1 MRMKIFT
8 NKIWLPVFLLIT
20 LFSFSTSEVF
30 SQTTNIAGTV
40 TDADTGETLIG
51 VNILVKGKVIGTIT
65 DTNGRFTLRVNQ
77 DPPLTLVFS
86 MVGFASQEVQVTA
99 ANASNIRVSLREQT
113 MLGQEVVVSASR
125 VEESILQSPV
135 TIEKMDI
142 LAIRET
148 PADNYY
154 KGIANL
160 KGVDVTTSSINF
172 QIINARGFNSTGNTR
187 FVQLTDGMDTQAP
200 ALNFPIGNLNG
211 PSELDVESVEFIP
224 GAASALY
231 GPNAFNGILLVNSKS
246 PFEYQGFSA
255 FYQQGVNHI
264 NGRPGEPQTPQ
275 PMYQGSLRY
284 AHAFNNRFA
293 FKVNASFMRATD
305 WHGTDRTDLNVNA
318 QGDLPFNPGAD
329 RVHVFGDEVANNIGL
344 LRNVAAVQQNAQAL
358 GIGGYLN
365 SIPDQIVSRTGYD
378 EAVLV
383 DYGAENYKFNTALH
397 YRVTDRAELSY
408 TFNYGGGTS
417 VYTGAQ
423 RYSLNNFAISQHKL
437 ELRGTNY
444 FLRGYT
450 TRENSGDSYIA
461 DLTGVLINDRWKNN
475 SQWFGEYTLGYM
487 GALAQQGIAPGAF
500 GTPEQQAA
508 AHVAARNVADQG
520 RFMPGSPE
528 FLEAQRDI
536 RSNVIP
542 QGSLFNDQSNMYM
555 LEGQYDFNEEIQ
567 FMDVQVGAQ
576 YRLYELRS
584 NGTIFA
590 DTEGRAITIE
600 EYGAFA
606 QASKR
611 LLDDKLKLTGSIRY
625 DKNENFD
632 GQFSPRVSG
641 VFTQGNSNFRLSYQT
656 GFRMPTTQAQHI
668 DLNVVSARLIGGLPF
683 YRERYNVYE
692 NSFTIESVNNYVAAV
707 GAGASPV
714 SPEATGMLRQVTR
727 EDLPDLRPEQVQ
739 SIEVGYKGLIANNR
753 LLVDFAYY
761 YNIYNDFITQTSV
774 RRAPGPIF
782 PGAAM
787 NTAEGAINAVNAP
800 SLLTPITTPGQENTF
815 QTYTNIVEQEIRAHG
830 VALGLTYN
838 FPNNYT
844 LGGNYNF
851 NRLITAIGP
860 QYLNDFNTPEHK
872 TNISFGNRKVYKN
885 LGFNVTY
892 RYQTAFRWESTFAL
906 GDVPEIHNVD
916 AQVSYKVS
924 SLKSILKLG
933 GSNVFNNRY
942 IHNFG
947 GPTIG
952 AIYYLSITF
961 DELLN

>member
-1 MRMKIFT
+1 MKIFT
-8 NKIWLPVFLLIT
+8 NKLWLLLFI
-20 LFSFSTSEVF
+20 LAASFAFPPFEAYA
-30 SQTTNIAGTV
+30 QTTTISGTV

-51 VNILVKGKVIGTIT
+51 VNILVKGRVIGTIS
-65 DTNGRFTLRVNQ
+65 DTNGRFSLRVNQ

-86 MVGFASQEVQVTA
+86 MVGFASQEVQVSAT
-99 ANASNIRVSLREQT
+99 NASNIKVSLREQT

-148 PADNYY
+148 PAENYY

-264 NGRPGEPQTPQ
+264 NGRPGEPQNPQ

-293 FKVNASFMRATD
+293 FKVNASFMRAQD
-305 WHGTDRTDLNVNA
+305 WHGTDRTDLNQTF
-318 QGDLPFNPGAD
+318 QGDLPFNPGANL
-329 RVHVFGDEVANNIGL
+329 VHVYGDEVANNIGL

-358 GIGGYLN
+358 GLGGYLN

-378 EAVLV
+378 EALLV

-397 YRVTDRAELSY
+397 YRITDRAELSY
-408 TFNYGGGTS
+408 TLNYGAGTS

-423 RYSLNNFAISQHKL
+423 RYSLNNFEISQHKL
-437 ELRGTNY
+437 ELRGSNY

-461 DLTGVLINDRWKNN
+461 DITGVLINDRWKSN
-475 SQWFGEYTLGYM
+475 SDWFGEYTLNYM
-487 GALAQQGIAPGAF
+487 GALAQQQVAPGTM
-500 GTPEQQAA
+500 GNPQQQAT
-508 AHVAARNVADQG
+508 AHEFARSRADQG

-528 FLEAQRDI
+528 FQNAQNEI
-536 RSNVIP
+536 RSDVIP
-542 QGSLFNDQSNMYM
+542 RGSLFNDQSRMYM
-555 LEGQYDFNEEIQ
+555 AEGQYDFKEEID
-567 FMDVQVGAQ
+567 FIDLQVGGQ

-590 DTEGRAITIE
+590 DTEGREITIA

-611 LLDDKLKLTGSIRY
+611 MIDDKLKLTGSIRY

-632 GQFSPRVSG
+632 GQFSPRISG
-641 VFTQGNSNFRLSYQT
+641 VFTEGNSNFRLSYQT

-683 YRERYNVYE
+683 YREKYNVYD
-692 NSFTIESVNNYVAAV
+692 NAYTIESVNNYVAAV
-707 GAGASPV
+707 GGGANPV
-714 SPEATGMLRQVTR
+714 SPDATGLLRQVTR
-727 EDLPDLRPEQVQ
+727 EDLPDLRPERVQ
-739 SIEVGYKGLIANNR
+739 SVEVGYKGLLADNR
-753 LLVDFAYY
+753 LMVDFAYY

-782 PGAAM
+782 PGAPM
-787 NTAEGAINAVNAP
+787 NTPEGAINAVNAP
-800 SLLTPITTPGQENTF
+800 SLLTPNTNPGQENTF
-815 QTYTNIVEQEIRAHG
+815 QTYTNIIDQEIRAHG
-830 VALGLTYN
+830 AALGLTYS
-838 FPNNYT
+838 FPGNYT

-851 NRLITAIGP
+851 NRLISTIGP

-872 TNISFGNRKVYKN
+872 TNITFGNRKVYQN

-892 RYQTAFRWESTFAL
+892 RYQSAFRWESTFAQ
-906 GDVPEIHNVD
+906 GPVPEIHNVD
-916 AQVSYKVS
+916 AQVSYRLS
-924 SLKSILKLG
+924 SAKSIFKLG
-933 GSNVFNNRY
+933 GSNIFNNRY
-942 IHNFG
+942 YQNFG

-961 DELLN
+961 DQLLN

>member
-1 MRMKIFT
+1 MKIFT
-8 NKIWLPVFLLIT
+8 NKIWLPVFLLVAF
-20 LFSFSTSEVF
+20 FSFSTSEVLA
-30 SQTTNIAGTV
+30 QTTNIAGVV

-51 VNILVKGKVIGTIT
+51 VNILVKGRVIGTVT

-99 ANASNIRVSLREQT
+99 SNASNIKVSLREQT
-113 MLGQEVVVSASR
+113 MLGQEIVVSASR

-255 FYQQGVNHI
+255 FYQQGVNHV
-264 NGRPGEPQTPQ
+264 NGRPGEPQNAQ

-284 AHAFNNRFA
+284 AHAFNNKFA

-305 WHGTDRTDLNVNA
+305 WHGTDRSDQNINA

-329 RVHVFGDEVANNIGL
+329 LVHVYGDEVANNIGL

-358 GIGGYLN
+358 GLGGYLN

-378 EAVLV
+378 EALLV
-383 DYGAENYKFNTALH
+383 DYGAENYKINTALH
-397 YRVTDRAELSY
+397 YRITDRAELSY
-408 TFNYGGGTS
+408 TLNYGAGTS

-423 RYSLNNFAISQHKL
+423 RYSLNNFEISQHKL
-437 ELRGTNY
+437 ELRGSNY

-450 TRENSGDSYIA
+450 TRENSGNSYIA

-487 GALAQQGIAPGAF
+487 GALAQQGIAPGSQ
-500 GTPEQQAA
+500 GTAAQQAA
-508 AHVAARNVADQG
+508 AHDAARRVADQG

-528 FLEAQRDI
+528 FMNAQNEI
-536 RSNVIP
+536 RSDVIP
-542 QGSLFNDQSNMYM
+542 RGSLFNDQSNMYM
-555 LEGQYDFNEEIQ
+555 VEGQYDFNEEIE
-567 FMDVQVGAQ
+567 FMDLQVGAQ

-590 DTEGRAITIE
+590 DTEGREITIA

-611 LLDDKLKLTGSIRY
+611 LIDDKLKLTGSIRY

-641 VFTQGNSNFRLSYQT
+641 VFTEGNSNFRLSYQT

-683 YRERYNVYE
+683 YREKYNVYD

-714 SPEATGMLRQVTR
+714 SPEATGLLRQVTR
-727 EDLPDLRPEQVQ
+727 ADLPDLRPERVQ
-739 SIEVGYKGLIANNR
+739 SVEVGYKGLIANNR
-753 LLVDFAYY
+753 LMIDFAYY

-774 RRAPGPIF
+774 RRAPGPVF

-787 NTAEGAINAVNAP
+787 NTTEGAINAVNAP
-800 SLLTPITTPGQENTF
+800 TLLTPITTPGRENTF
-815 QTYTNIVEQEIRAHG
+815 QTYTNIVDQEIRAHG
-830 VALGLTYN
+830 AALGMTYS

-860 QYLNDFNTPEHK
+860 QFLNDFNTPEHK
-872 TNISFGNRKVYKN
+872 TNISFGNRKVYRN

-942 IHNFG
+942 IQNFG